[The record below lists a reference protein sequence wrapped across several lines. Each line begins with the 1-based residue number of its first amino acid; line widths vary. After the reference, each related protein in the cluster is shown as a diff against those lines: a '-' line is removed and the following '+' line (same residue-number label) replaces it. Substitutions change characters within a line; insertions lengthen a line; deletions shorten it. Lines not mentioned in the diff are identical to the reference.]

1 MVRFFEH
8 VAALLTLLLFP
19 LRTLFQRDQRPR

>member
-19 LRTLFQRDQRPR
+19 LRMLQREKRPR